1 MNSSSCSQD
10 KSEEKNCPSPGK
22 KQIIFITDPDED
34 RKEETPAEI
43 IRSAENPEEITEDPA
58 GDPSAEDPDP
68 QINMVFGVE
77 VEPPLPAE
85 DVSEFVPSEFSKGTS
100 FFSKSGILIMALEAC
115 LLLILMI
122 FAFLLTRMTV
132 FPDEYNVF
140 MRIKNARMSDSDIN
154 IYTMGV
160 MGDIPENV
168 ISAIDTPFVDPS
180 LIRKV
185 RIGSQVVMSD
195 VREVDISGTDLKKF
209 NMRDALDQLPY
220 LRKLT
225 LIDCGLTNEEY
236 AALQDEYPQIK
247 MIWEIVLS
255 HWTIRTDAVAF
266 STMKSTDALFDMD
279 NSEAYYLKYC
289 TDLVALDIGH
299 NHVSDL
305 DFLNYMPDL
314 KILILVD
321 NFDDNA
327 EQPLTRISDLSAV
340 SSCKKLR
347 YLEIFSNN
355 VSDLSFLKDLN
366 EIEDLNISY
375 TYTDSI
381 EYLKDFPKLR
391 RLWMEHTYLTEEEC
405 LALIA
410 LYPDAEII
418 YQGSGSVDQ
427 GWRTAPQYETIR
439 HMFSENVIDPEY
451 ED

>member
-1 MNSSSCSQD
+1 MNSSSCDQE
-10 KSEEKNCPSPGK
+10 KSEEINCPSPGK
-22 KQIIFITDPDED
+22 KQIIFINDPDED
-34 RKEETPAEI
+34 KKEETATEEPSVEEL
-43 IRSAENPEEITEDPA
+43 SAEEPSVEKN
-58 GDPSAEDPDP
+58 SAEEPNPRID
-68 QINMVFGVE
+68 MVFGVE
-77 VEPPLPAE
+77 FEPPIPAE
-85 DVSEFVPSEFSKGTS
+85 EVSVFEPLELKKGTA
-100 FFSKSGILIMALEAC
+100 FFSRSGSLMAALEAC
-115 LLLILMI
+115 LLLILVI
-122 FAFLLTRMTV
+122 FAFLMTRMTV
-132 FPDEYNVF
+132 HPDEYNIF
-140 MRIKNARMSDSDIN
+140 MRIRNAQRSATDIN
-154 IYTMGV
+154 IYSMGV

-168 ISAIDTPFVDPS
+168 ISAIDMPYVDPS
-180 LIRKV
+180 LIHKV

-195 VREVDISGTDLKKF
+195 VREVDISGTDLTKF
-209 NMRDALDQLPY
+209 NMQEALDQLPY

-236 AALQDEYPQIK
+236 AALQDEYPRIK

-266 STMKSTDALFDMD
+266 STMKSTDALFDMN
-279 NSEAYYLKYC
+279 NSEAYYLRYC

-305 DFLNYMPDL
+305 SFLNYMPDL

-327 EQPLTRISDLSAV
+327 EQPLTRISDLSAIG
-340 SSCKKLR
+340 SCKKLR

-355 VSDLSFLKDLN
+355 VSDLSFLKDLK

-381 EYLKDFPKLR
+381 EYLTDFPKLR

-405 LALIA
+405 LTLIA

-418 YQGSGSVDQ
+418 YQGTGSVDQ